1 MNKNVALLI
10 VALLV
15 TIDVSAQR
23 IPAKGFAVMKRGFDF
38 SEYEF
43 TRREVGD
50 NDIEVKIMYAAICH
64 SDLHEA
70 NEDWYEGHFPFVPG
84 HENVGKVVRVGKNV
98 TRFKV
103 GDYAG
108 VGPSVNACRKCAQC
122 LAGRDNYCEKMIS
135 CYNSVDYYH
144 GDEITQGD
152 L

>member
-10 VALLV
+10 VALFA
-15 TIDVSAQR
+15 TINVSAQR

-70 NEDWYEGHFPFVPG
+70 NETG
-84 HENVGKVVRVGKNV
+84 
-98 TRFKV
+98 TRGIFHL
-103 GDYAG
+103 
-108 VGPSVNACRKCAQC
+108 C
-122 LAGRDNYCEKMIS
+122 
-135 CYNSVDYYH
+135 
-144 GDEITQGD
+144 QGTRM
-152 L
+152 